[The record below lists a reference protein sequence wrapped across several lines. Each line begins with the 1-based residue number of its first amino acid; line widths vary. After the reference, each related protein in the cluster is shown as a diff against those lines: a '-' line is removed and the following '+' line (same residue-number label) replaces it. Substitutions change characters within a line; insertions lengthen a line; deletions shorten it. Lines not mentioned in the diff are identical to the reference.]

1 MQNKEKNYFLL
12 ILIHAIL
19 GFVIYLAPI
28 LSNVYGILIIVVCI
42 YFIIKTKNKN
52 NEVLYAS
59 AYIVGS
65 EVFLRMTDGNP
76 NHEFSKYSVIIFL
89 SIGMIYSGFSKNAI
103 PYWIYLFLLVPG
115 VIIATQTLN
124 LTTVDIRK
132 TIAFNISGPVCLG
145 FASLYCYNRKIRIEE
160 INNIIFVMGLPIIT
174 CVSYLTFFTPDLSKA
189 LTGTGSNIATSGN
202 FGPNQVSTILGLG
215 FFIFFSRLILASR
228 TKFLFFLNLAITF
241 VMCFRG
247 LITFSRG
254 GMITGFVMLI
264 ILLFFIYL
272 NSKKAV
278 QLKLI
283 YLFVISMIVM
293 FVMLTYTE
301 IRTDGLLSKRYQN
314 KDALGRK
321 KESNFSG
328 REQIAESEI
337 NAFLENPFFGI
348 GVGKGTEYRLEQTGE
363 VIASHNE
370 FTRLLGEHGSVGI
383 LLLLIL
389 FFTPLFLYF
398 DNKQHIYMYCFLAFW
413 LLTVN
418 HAAMRTAAPSFI
430 YALCLLKIRFI
441 DDEAIALHR
450 KQIITPR

>member
-28 LSNVYGILIIVVCI
+28 LSKFYGVLIFFVCI
-42 YFIIKTKNKN
+42 YFIIKTKNRN

-76 NHEFSKYSVIIFL
+76 NHEFSKYSVMIFL
-89 SIGMIYSGFSKNAI
+89 SIGMIYSGFSKNAV
-103 PYWIYLFLLVPG
+103 PYWIYLLLLIPG
-115 VIIATQTLN
+115 VILATQTLN

-160 INNIIFVMGLPIIT
+160 INNILLVMGLPIIA
-174 CVSYLTFFTPDLSKA
+174 CASYLTFFTPDLSVA
-189 LTGTGSNIATSGN
+189 LTGTSSNVATSGN

-215 FFIFFSRLILASR
+215 FFIFFSRLILVSR
-228 TKFLFFLNLAITF
+228 TKIIFFLNLAITF
-241 VMCFRG
+241 LMCYRG

-254 GMITGFVMLI
+254 GMITGFAMLV
-264 ILLFFIYL
+264 ILLFFIYI

-283 YLFVISMIVM
+283 YLFIVSMLVM
-293 FVMLTYTE
+293 VVMLAYTE
-301 IRTDGLLSKRYQN
+301 VRTDGLLSKRYQN
-314 KDALGRK
+314 KDALGRV
-321 KESNFSG
+321 KESKFSG
-328 REQIAESEI
+328 REEVAQSEI
-337 NAFLENPFFGI
+337 EAFLSHPFFGI
-348 GVGKGTEYRLEQTGE
+348 GVAKGTEYRLEATGE
-363 VIASHNE
+363 IIASHNE
-370 FTRLLGEHGSVGI
+370 ITRLIGEHGSVGI
-383 LLLLIL
+383 LILLIL
-389 FFTPLFLYF
+389 FFTPVVLYL
-398 DNKQHIYMYCFLAFW
+398 DNKQNIFLFCFLTFW
-413 LLTVN
+413 LLTIN

-430 YALCLLKIRFI
+430 YALSLLKVYFN
-441 DDEAIALHR
+441 EEELSLHR
-450 KQIITPR
+450 E

>member
-28 LSNVYGILIIVVCI
+28 LSKFYGILIFFVCI
-42 YFIIKTKNKN
+42 YFIIKTKNRN

-76 NHEFSKYSVIIFL
+76 NHEFSKYSVMIFL
-89 SIGMIYSGFSKNAI
+89 SIGMIYSGFSKNAV

-132 TIAFNISGPVCLG
+132 TIAFNISGPACLG

-160 INNIIFVMGLPIIT
+160 INNILLVMGLPIIA
-174 CVSYLTFFTPDLSKA
+174 CASYLTFFTPDLSKA
-189 LTGTGSNIATSGN
+189 LTGTSSNVATSGN

-228 TKFLFFLNLAITF
+228 TKFIFFLNLAITF

-254 GMITGFVMLI
+254 GMITGFAMLV
-264 ILLFFIYL
+264 ILLYFIYI

-283 YLFVISMIVM
+283 YLFIVSMIVM
-293 FVMLTYTE
+293 VVMLAYTE

-314 KDALGRK
+314 KDALGRE
-321 KESNFSG
+321 KESKFSG
-328 REQIAESEI
+328 REEVAASEI
-337 NAFLENPFFGI
+337 EAFLSHPFFGI
-348 GVGKGTEYRLEQTGE
+348 GVAKGTEYRLEQTGE
-363 VIASHNE
+363 IIASHNE
-370 FTRLLGEHGSVGI
+370 ITRLIGEHGSIGI
-383 LLLLIL
+383 LILLIL
-389 FFTPLFLYF
+389 LFTPVILYL
-398 DNKQHIYMYCFLAFW
+398 DNKQNIFLFCFLTFW
-413 LLTVN
+413 LLTIN

-430 YALCLLKIRFI
+430 YALSLLKVYFNEEEIS
-441 DDEAIALHR
+441 LHR
-450 KQIITPR
+450 E